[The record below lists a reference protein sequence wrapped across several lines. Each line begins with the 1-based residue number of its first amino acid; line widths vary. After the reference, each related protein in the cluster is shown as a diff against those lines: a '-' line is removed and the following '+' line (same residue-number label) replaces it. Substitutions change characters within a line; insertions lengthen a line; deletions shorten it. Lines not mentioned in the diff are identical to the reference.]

1 MSEHEEETVE
11 PTEPVEPTPEEQEEG
26 EQIEPTEPEEGELTG
41 PQSIPGQPDVEP
53 EGEPEPQGFSEK
65 ELEKI
70 GKALDKLRETTAN
83 RVGAILG
90 DEAPLLESCP
100 VCGDAIPGHVYPA
113 SIAPPPDNVVKAVK
127 AYIGQPTEDQFK
139 PHPNFEKCEECDG
152 MSEVLTGSLRPGYWT
167 ATCPGCNGLGY
178 KETATLR
185 NLSPVNGNFETAPV
199 VTGPT
204 APPLVEPPEV
214 AMLKGRGYLVVPPA
228 PGVAVAE

>member
-90 DEAPLLESCP
+90 EEAPLLMPCP
-100 VCGDAIPGHVYPA
+100 VCGDGIPGHVYPPD
-113 SIAPPPDNVVKAVK
+113 IAPPQDGTVKAVK

-139 PHPNFEKCEECDG
+139 PHPDFEKCEECDG

-167 ATCPGCNGLGY
+167 TTCPGCNGLGY
-178 KETATLR
+178 KEKATLR
-185 NLSPVNGNFETAPV
+185 SLSGSNWAQEPTPIL
-199 VTGPT
+199 TGPT
-204 APPLVEPPEV
+204 APPQVEPPE
-214 AMLKGRGYLVVPPA
+214 AASLKAKGWLVVPPA
-228 PGVAVAE
+228 PGVAAAE